1 MLSTMQWIAG
11 VLRLIIVAAIS
22 FGLASTAA
30 QAAKPA
36 ALALDVSGPTTPQI
50 EPFTE
55 LEPKSPIELGPD
67 STIEFLH
74 YHRCETITVKGGR
87 LNFTSQRYLHK
98 GGKVISV
105 KRAECAKEVA
115 LTGAS
120 AIGGIVVRGGSGKK
134 NVKGTTRPSFVLV
147 GANADSYA
155 FIRISEKDKTVL
167 DAKLHGR
174 TFFYPD
180 SAPILR
186 KGTFYNVTLTPAGS
200 GKPRTF
206 KLEALRPPAK
216 DTLTLIRVD

>member
-1 MLSTMQWIAG
+1 MLSTTQSIVG
-11 VLRLIIVAAIS
+11 NLRLFIVAAIS
-22 FGLASTAA
+22 FGLVSTVAH
-30 QAAKPA
+30 AAKPA

-55 LEPKSPIELGPD
+55 LDPKSPIELGPE

-74 YHRCETITVKGGR
+74 YQRCETITVQGGR

-98 GGKVISV
+98 GGKVVSV

-120 AIGGIVVRGGSGKK
+120 AIGGIVLRSAGKK
-134 NVKGTTRPSFVLV
+134 GVRGTTRPSFVLV
-147 GANADSYA
+147 GKNADGYVS
-155 FIRISEKDKTVL
+155 IRISENGKPIL
-167 DAKLHGR
+167 ESKLHGR

-180 SAPILR
+180 SAPILE
-186 KGTFYNVTLTPAGS
+186 KGKFYTVTVTPAGS
-200 GKPRTF
+200 GKPKTF
-206 KLEALRPPAK
+206 KLQASRAPAK

>member
-1 MLSTMQWIAG
+1 MLSTTQCIAG
-11 VLRLIIVAAIS
+11 ILRPFIVAAIS
-22 FGLASTAA
+22 FGLVSTAA

-67 STIEFLH
+67 TTIEFLH

-98 GGKVISV
+98 GGKVVSV

-120 AIGGIVVRGGSGKK
+120 AIGGIVVRSAGGNKG
-134 NVKGTTRPSFVLV
+134 VKATTRPSFVLV
-147 GANADSYA
+147 GKNADGYA
-155 FIRISEKDKTVL
+155 FLRISENGKTVL
-167 DAKLHGR
+167 ESKLHGR
-174 TFFYPD
+174 AFFYPE
-180 SAPILR
+180 SAPILKR
-186 KGTFYNVTLTPAGS
+186 GNFYTVTLTPAGS
-200 GKPRTF
+200 GKPKTF
-206 KLEALRPPAK
+206 KLEARRRPDK
-216 DTLTLIRVD
+216 YTLTLIRVD